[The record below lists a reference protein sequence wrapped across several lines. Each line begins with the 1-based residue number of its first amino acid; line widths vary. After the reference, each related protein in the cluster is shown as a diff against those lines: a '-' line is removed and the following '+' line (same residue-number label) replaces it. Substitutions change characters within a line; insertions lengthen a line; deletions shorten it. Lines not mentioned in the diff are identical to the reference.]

1 VGGEVFLSVTTL
13 VLVDDRCTCFGLA
26 VGTLPHPHAKKGG
39 GPAGGMLVFFEHLGF
54 RGMSTRGVMMFSRWP
69 CWISTSANW
78 SSRRN
83 EGADVRK
90 HPSFQIRSHRT
101 GIRSLGLYI
110 QWRRNLQFLL

>member
-1 VGGEVFLSVTTL
+1 MGGEVFLSVATL

-69 CWISTSANW
+69 CWISTSANGCFNQPKTECATKG
-78 SSRRN
+78 STLNDRR
-83 EGADVRK
+83 ALMLVFIVLFII
-90 HPSFQIRSHRT
+90 SIA
-101 GIRSLGLYI
+101 
-110 QWRRNLQFLL
+110 

>member
-1 VGGEVFLSVTTL
+1 MTTL
-13 VLVDDRCTCFGLA
+13 VLADERCTYLGLVA
-26 VGTLPHPHAKKGG
+26 GTLPHPHAKKGG

-90 HPSFQIRSHRT
+90 HPSFHVPYVTNTVIESQSNST
-101 GIRSLGLYI
+101 WLFQSTKD
-110 QWRRNLQFLL
+110 